1 MKPWEMTYSTA
12 EVKANNQNI
21 MPWEMDYSQPDFSK
35 AKPNN
40 IFSTD
45 GLNTNAPQRADSW
58 WQSVKNAYNEHM
70 NEHWAEVD
78 RRTKEREKAVENAL
92 TFGETVGK
100 SAASAFVDLY
110 GSAGSMINW
119 FGDNMIISDENAEL
133 LGLEKKTQDRL
144 NTFGKVWQTVGSSI
158 KAFADYTKSSELKLD
173 DKIFEGEIWENPSAN
188 RFGAL
193 YGSVVPSMVSMAG
206 LSKLTGSKAFTYIT
220 MGGLSS
226 GEIYEEAKKKGLDLE
241 RTNLLYTSSWASQS
255 ILERLFDPI
264 ANVFDAKVLGNSIP
278 KQIAKRVFSGMMES
292 GTEFSQTLS
301 QNAIKKYGGID
312 ETQDLMEGVI
322 ESMIGGFIGGG
333 VFSGAFNER
342 NQALL
347 DKGMS
352 QDEINAVI
360 DEARRYVSGHAD
372 EINDFAYQKITEG
385 LSTFEQFIKDN
396 LGTPEAQKAIQT
408 KKDLE
413 FVGEQVY
420 DMLKKAGRTEESARK
435 ESQIVQG
442 ISLWGAEETGLSP
455 IEFIKQRFPEVR
467 QAKFKEFQEQFATKK
482 EKADLKNINLF
493 EAVLNPKMREEIA
506 KAEKA
511 ERGLSL
517 IQFIKQR
524 GGLKD
529 VDGDLKAMD
538 AGKLQVGLINNKGGN
553 ELDDIALAAWE
564 NGYFPDKMERP
575 DIDELKTAIRDELF
589 GEKKYAYQQG
599 KESVIKDIEELEA
612 ALDMLDID
620 YSNMS
625 ASELEAVYNEAVNEY
640 NAENKVTF
648 EEDEYIDDEDY
659 IPFQGSE
666 SGSVVD
672 LSSLFDGMKNLTV
685 KQVQDKITEEF
696 KKLLGKPLKT
706 GTPPYKL
713 QLVKDKYLHVI
724 DNGVKM
730 TPAQNK
736 RKLSTLS
743 VVEDI
748 VSSAVKIDKDGTVDL
763 NHNKGKN
770 LKRKTNTVE
779 EYIYFES
786 PVVFKDSDGNSKY
799 YTVELATEKI
809 KDQADD
815 LLDLY
820 NVRLKAS
827 PVKNVKSTLNATD
840 RMPSNTII
848 SQTDSG
854 VKPQFQGGEK
864 DLVVTHA
871 TTLEKLQAALELG
884 AMPMPSLAVSKASL
898 SGSNNFGEILFVGG
912 SRVIDPNSKKENK
925 TFTADIYSTR
935 RVAPVYE
942 INKDGQ
948 EYIKRQTN
956 NISKQG
962 LNYWVSNIS
971 SDLEREVDYH
981 LKELYLA
988 SIGKITNLDDGT
1000 YKIVNDMTDKQKSDF
1015 MVWKRKFILEYTDK
1029 KIFEGYTPSGNRKYS
1044 PYDLKNVLRIMQKQN
1059 LKGSESTA
1067 SGNAHALRGV
1077 WAEELKS
1084 IDAIRGAKDKLV
1096 DEETYQ
1102 KMDNVIWDE
1111 TTKLSDLLV
1120 SESKAEELEQ
1130 SWIAP
1135 DEYMIEDALKK
1146 IKPSSN
1152 ISKILNDAGLRS
1164 DKKAVDAVKKYMQLV
1179 KDLPVRYFESK
1190 PQRAVDFSEFYGVII
1205 PKDSQ
1210 YDSVAMDMEDYGLK
1224 VIRSDNPSSSINEF
1238 QDVFFQN
1245 ANDPR
1250 GAYYKDIIYLFEK
1263 ANASTFMHETAHW
1276 FKEELKKF
1284 GSEKSAMMLKK
1295 VEEWE
1300 NEEFV
1305 KRYSVAL
1312 DKGRYVVKN
1321 KVGGIVYD
1329 QAFQT
1334 EEDAKD
1340 YAKNELFARGFEA
1353 YLKEGKAPNSYLKN
1367 AFKSFWNWLRQL
1379 YRSAKTLNVELN
1391 DNIRGVYSNI
1401 LGGMDLDFYL
1411 NAPTLEAIQH
1421 RQVMS
1426 KQREE
1431 YILDTIKEAQA
1442 MERNRTRLPFANFRQ
1457 ERAESKKD
1465 GVSFWGKAMIPIST
1479 RAKRVSPKLRNKLR
1493 EYDFNVLQEQKRQY
1507 EQILPFYDKW
1517 KLMSQDDIVAFDLAL
1532 KNGFG
1537 KMQDE
1542 LVRKYDADKEF
1553 KAVRDLLEEIY
1564 ERAEGVGIDMGHQR
1578 DYFPR
1583 EIADLDGF
1591 MAYLHGSE
1599 MASDFRRAAK
1609 EAGFREM
1616 TDEEKASF
1624 INKYLRGY
1632 NRLDL
1637 VAPQPGNV
1645 KDRRI
1650 DVIDAEINQF
1660 YKPSSQ
1666 ALFSY
1671 IDRMSNA
1678 IESRKFFGKDEE
1690 RIEDSIGAFIDE
1702 MIENGEIRAS
1712 QDKEVEDILKARFK
1726 QKGVSNKFLTY
1737 QRNISYLYTMGGI
1750 NSAITQLSDLS
1761 VAMYKGGVWNTAK
1774 AIFGPKAPELTRE
1787 GLGLE
1792 KIGQEFV
1799 DASTSSKAVEK
1810 IFKLT
1815 GLDKIDAF
1823 GKNILMQASYLKFK
1837 DMAKNNPAKL
1847 KELIEP
1853 IMEQKTAETVADLAE
1868 GKITFNVKFLMYNE
1882 LADVQPIT
1890 LSEMPEGY
1898 LVGGNYR
1905 SLYMLKTFMV
1915 KRIDTFRNE
1924 CFDKIRSGQPEEVK
1938 KGLQNLF
1945 SLAMLMMLCGA
1956 AKDAIIDLL
1965 YGRKINLKD
1974 MVVNNALGLFGITK
1988 YQLYKARDDG
1998 FGGFMSSFI
2007 PPVFAVW
2014 SDLGRDMSDDF
2025 LTAKGK
2031 DLKDY
2036 EVLKGIPLVGRFY
2049 YWWFGGGRTKEEKKK
2064 KKKLK

>member
-1 MKPWEMTYSTA
+1 MKPWEMDLEVVNENST
-12 EVKANNQNI
+12 NSNTL
-21 MPWEMDYSQPDFSK
+21 MPWEMDLEVVEQPDFSK

-78 RRTKEREKAVENAL
+78 RRTKKREQFAKKVASY
-92 TFGETVGK
+92 GEVTGK
-100 SAASAFVDLY
+100 SAASGMVYTA
-110 GSAGSMINW
+110 GGAGSMINW
-119 FGDNMIISDENAEL
+119 YGDNMIISDESAEL

-144 NTFGKVWQTVGSSI
+144 NTFGRVWQKAGSSI
-158 KAFADYTKSSELKLD
+158 RKFADYTKASELKLD
-173 DKIFEGEIWENPSAN
+173 DKIFEGEIWENPSVE
-188 RFGAL
+188 RFLAL
-193 YGSVVPSMVSMAG
+193 YGSLVPSMVSMAG

-220 MGGLSS
+220 MGGLSA

-241 RTNLLYTSSWASQS
+241 RTNLLYTTTWATQS
-255 ILERLFDPI
+255 LLERLFDPI

-360 DEARRYVSGHAD
+360 DEAGRYVSGHAD
-372 EINDFAYQKITEG
+372 EINDFAFQKITEG
-385 LSTFEQFIKDN
+385 LSTFEEFIKTHA
-396 LGTPEAQKAIQT
+396 GTPEAQKAIQT

-420 DMLKKAGRTEESARK
+420 DMLKKAGRTEESAKK
-435 ESQIVQG
+435 ESQIIQG

-455 IEFIKQRFPEVR
+455 VEFIKQRFPEVK
-467 QAKFKEFQEQFATKK
+467 QMKLKDFQEQFAQKK
-482 EKADLKNINLF
+482 QRADLKNVNLF
-493 EAVLNPKMREEIA
+493 EAVLNPKMRDEIA

-538 AGKLQVGLINNKGGN
+538 AGKMQIGLINNKGGQ

-575 DIDELKTAIRDELF
+575 DIDELKSAIRDELF
-589 GEKKYAYQQG
+589 GEKKYAFQQG
-599 KESVIKDIEELEA
+599 KESVLKDIEELEA

-640 NAENKVTF
+640 NASNKVTF
-648 EEDEYIDDEDY
+648 EENESIDDEDY

-666 SGSVVD
+666 GENVVGEIPQKEDFENPTKDYELPHLNKSD
-672 LSSLFDGMKNLTV
+672 LAKLGK
-685 KQVQDKITEEF
+685 QDKPVVLKKNIIIKNKTNHPEVSIDDYHKILRDTLINTTEIIQAQP
-696 KKLLGKPLKT
+696 KKKPDYYTFVNEKN
-706 GTPPYKL
+706 
-713 QLVKDKYLHVI
+713 DDI
-724 DNGVKM
+724 
-730 TPAQNK
+730 
-736 RKLSTLS
+736 S
-743 VVEDI
+743 VVELSENKDNYEVVNFFKVNKKRI
-748 VSSAVKIDKDGTVDL
+748 EAYRKKAIKDGGEIVITE
-763 NHNKGKN
+763 
-770 LKRKTNTVE
+770 RKTQGAARL
-779 EYIYFES
+779 S
-786 PVVFKDSDGNSKY
+786 ALHDSYNS
-799 YTVELATEKI
+799 
-809 KDQADD
+809 
-815 LLDLY
+815 
-820 NVRLKAS
+820 
-827 PVKNVKSTLNATD
+827 
-840 RMPSNTII
+840 II
-848 SQTDSG
+848 SQTDRG
-854 VKPQFQGGEK
+854 VKPQFQSAFHGTQHKELAGGHFSLEKIGSGEGHQVHGYGLYYAADFDIADKRYRERLASGNWSLRIGDKTYAPNSLEAKAYAMYVVGNKDIDSVLSSYKDLMEVFSEKDAPEDYANYKREYDFLVENKDLLNTAEQITPKGQTYEVDIPENPYLLDEQKYFGDQPEFVQQALKRLYDDLVDVVANKISEEHRQEAINALVNGEK
-864 DLVVTHA
+864 EENLTLDELDKSGYFSLKGLRNSKYTEGKWIYKRLSEILGSDKIA
-871 TTLEKLQAALELG
+871 SQTLEKYGIKGITYEG
-884 AMPMPSLAVSKASL
+884 AID
-898 SGSNNFGEILFVGG
+898 GRCFV
-912 SRVIDPNSKKENK
+912 
-925 TFTADIYSTR
+925 
-935 RVAPVYE
+935 
-942 INKDGQ
+942 
-948 EYIKRQTN
+948 
-956 NISKQG
+956 
-962 LNYWVSNIS
+962 
-971 SDLEREVDYH
+971 
-981 LKELYLA
+981 
-988 SIGKITNLDDGT
+988 
-1000 YKIVNDMTDKQKSDF
+1000 
-1015 MVWKRKFILEYTDK
+1015 
-1029 KIFEGYTPSGNRKYS
+1029 IFN
-1044 PYDLKNVLRIMQKQN
+1044 
-1059 LKGSESTA
+1059 
-1067 SGNAHALRGV
+1067 
-1077 WAEELKS
+1077 
-1084 IDAIRGAKDKLV
+1084 
-1096 DEETYQ
+1096 
-1102 KMDNVIWDE
+1102 
-1111 TTKLSDLLV
+1111 
-1120 SESKAEELEQ
+1120 
-1130 SWIAP
+1130 
-1135 DEYMIEDALKK
+1135 
-1146 IKPSSN
+1146 
-1152 ISKILNDAGLRS
+1152 
-1164 DKKAVDAVKKYMQLV
+1164 
-1179 KDLPVRYFESK
+1179 
-1190 PQRAVDFSEFYGVII
+1190 
-1205 PKDSQ
+1205 PKDVKIIQ
-1210 YDSVAMDMEDYGLK
+1210 KFY
-1224 VIRSDNPSSSINEF
+1224 
-1238 QDVFFQN
+1238 QN

-1300 NEEFV
+1300 NSELAR
-1305 KRYSVAL
+1305 RYTV
-1312 DKGRYVVKN
+1312 DFKDGYFVVKN
-1321 KVGGIVYD
+1321 KRGSVVYD
-1329 QAFQT
+1329 QGFKTDQA
-1334 EEDAKD
+1334 AKD
-1340 YAKNELFARGFEA
+1340 YAKEEIFAQGFEA
-1353 YLKEGKAPNSYLKN
+1353 YLKEGKAPNNYLKN
-1367 AFKSFWNWLRQL
+1367 AFKSFWNWLRHI
-1379 YRSAKTLNVELN
+1379 YKSAKALNVELN
-1391 DNIRGVYSNI
+1391 DNIRGVYGNI

-1411 NAPTLEAIQH
+1411 DAPSLESIQH

-1465 GVSFWGKAMIPIST
+1465 GVRFWGKAMIPIST
-1479 RAKRVSPKLRNKLR
+1479 RAKRISPKLRNKLR
-1493 EYDFNVLQEQKRQY
+1493 GYDFNVLQEQKRQY
-1507 EQILPFYDKW
+1507 EQVLPFYDKW
-1517 KLMSQDDIVAFDLAL
+1517 KLMSQDDAVAFDLAL
-1532 KNGFG
+1532 KNGLG
-1537 KMQDE
+1537 KVQE
-1542 LVRKYDADKEF
+1542 AIVRKYDADKEF

-1564 ERAEGVGIDMGHQR
+1564 ERAEGVGIDMGHQK

-1583 EIADLDGF
+1583 EISDLDGL
-1591 MAYLHGSE
+1591 MTHLHGSE

-1609 EAGFREM
+1609 EAGFRAM

-1632 NRLDL
+1632 NRMDL
-1637 VAPQPGNV
+1637 VTPPPGNV

-1650 DVIDAEINQF
+1650 DVIDAELNQF

-1671 IDRMSNA
+1671 IDRMTNT

-1690 RIEDSIGAFIDE
+1690 KIEDSIGAFVDE

-1726 QKGVSNKFLTY
+1726 QKGVSNKFLIY
-1737 QRNISYLYTMGGI
+1737 QRNMSYLYTMGGI

-1787 GLGLE
+1787 ALGLE

-1837 DMAKNNPAKL
+1837 DMAIKNPAKL

-1853 IMEQKTAETVADLAE
+1853 IMEQNTGETVADLAE
-1868 GKITFNVKFLMYNE
+1868 GKITPNVQFLMFNE

-1956 AKDAIIDLL
+1956 AKDTLIDLL
-1965 YGRKINLKD
+1965 YGRRINVTD

-1998 FGGFMSSFI
+1998 WGGFASSFI

>member
-1 MKPWEMTYSTA
+1 MKPWER
-12 EVKANNQNI
+12 
-21 MPWEMDYSQPDFSK
+21 DYTEPDFSK

-70 NEHWAEVD
+70 NEHWAEVY
-78 RRTKEREKAVENAL
+78 RRTEKREKAVDNAL

-144 NTFGKVWQTVGSSI
+144 NTFGKVWQTAGSSI
-158 KAFADYTKSSELKLD
+158 RAFADYTKANELKLN

-255 ILERLFDPI
+255 LLERLFDPI

-278 KQIAKRVFSGMMES
+278 KQMAKRVFSGMMES
-292 GTEFSQTLS
+292 GTEFSQTFS

-360 DEARRYVSGHAD
+360 DEAGRYVSGHAD
-372 EINDFAYQKITEG
+372 EINDFAFQKITEG
-385 LSTFEQFIKDN
+385 LSTFEEFIKTHA
-396 LGTPEAQKAIQT
+396 GTPEAQKAIQT

-420 DMLKKAGRTEESARK
+420 DMLKKAGRTEEIARK
-435 ESQIVQG
+435 SSQIIQG

-455 IEFIKQRFPEVR
+455 LEFFKQRFPEVR
-467 QAKFKEFQEQFATKK
+467 QANFKDFQEQFAQKK
-482 EKADLKNINLF
+482 QRADLKNVNLF

-538 AGKLQVGLINNKGGN
+538 AGKMQIGLINNKGGN

-575 DIDELKTAIRDELF
+575 DIDELKSAIRDELF
-589 GEKKYAYQQG
+589 GEKKYAFQQG
-599 KESVIKDIEELEA
+599 KESVLKDIEELEA

-640 NAENKVTF
+640 NASNKVTF
-648 EEDEYIDDEDY
+648 DEDEYIDDEDY
-659 IPFQGSE
+659 IPFQGGESE
-666 SGSVVD
+666 NVVD
-672 LSSLFDGMKNLTV
+672 LSSLFEGMKDLTV
-685 KQVQDKITEEF
+685 KQAQNKIIKEF
-696 KKLLGKPLKT
+696 ETLLGKPLKT

-713 QLVKDKYLHVI
+713 QLVKGKHLHVV
-724 DNGVKM
+724 DNGFKM
-730 TPAQNK
+730 TPAQNR

-743 VVEDI
+743 VIEDV
-748 VSSAVKIDKDGTVDL
+748 VSNAVKIDKDGTVDL

-786 PVVFKDSDGNSKY
+786 PVVFKDGDGNSKY

-848 SQTDSG
+848 SQSDSG
-854 VKPQFQGGEK
+854 VK
-864 DLVVTHA
+864 
-871 TTLEKLQAALELG
+871 
-884 AMPMPSLAVSKASL
+884 S
-898 SGSNNFGEILFVGG
+898 
-912 SRVIDPNSKKENK
+912 
-925 TFTADIYSTR
+925 Y
-935 RVAPVYE
+935 
-942 INKDGQ
+942 
-948 EYIKRQTN
+948 
-956 NISKQG
+956 
-962 LNYWVSNIS
+962 
-971 SDLEREVDYH
+971 
-981 LKELYLA
+981 
-988 SIGKITNLDDGT
+988 
-1000 YKIVNDMTDKQKSDF
+1000 
-1015 MVWKRKFILEYTDK
+1015 
-1029 KIFEGYTPSGNRKYS
+1029 
-1044 PYDLKNVLRIMQKQN
+1044 
-1059 LKGSESTA
+1059 
-1067 SGNAHALRGV
+1067 
-1077 WAEELKS
+1077 
-1084 IDAIRGAKDKLV
+1084 
-1096 DEETYQ
+1096 
-1102 KMDNVIWDE
+1102 
-1111 TTKLSDLLV
+1111 
-1120 SESKAEELEQ
+1120 
-1130 SWIAP
+1130 
-1135 DEYMIEDALKK
+1135 
-1146 IKPSSN
+1146 
-1152 ISKILNDAGLRS
+1152 
-1164 DKKAVDAVKKYMQLV
+1164 
-1179 KDLPVRYFESK
+1179 
-1190 PQRAVDFSEFYGVII
+1190 
-1205 PKDSQ
+1205 
-1210 YDSVAMDMEDYGLK
+1210 
-1224 VIRSDNPSSSINEF
+1224 
-1238 QDVFFQN
+1238 QN

-1295 VEEWE
+1295 VDEWE

-1334 EEDAKD
+1334 AEDAKD

-1391 DNIRGVYSNI
+1391 DNIRGVYGNI

-1411 NAPTLEAIQH
+1411 NAPTVQAIAQ
-1421 RQVMS
+1421 RQ
-1426 KQREE
+1426 QREKDRASFIE
-1431 YILDTIKEAQA
+1431 QEIERAQ
-1442 MERNRTRLPFANFRQ
+1442 ELEKRKKRIPFANFRQ
-1457 ERAESKKD
+1457 ERKESKKD
-1465 GVSFWGKAMIPIST
+1465 GVKWWDQAAIPIST
-1479 RAKRVSPKLRNKLR
+1479 RAKRISPKLRNKLR
-1493 EYDFNVLQEQKRQY
+1493 GYDFNVLQEQKRQY
-1507 EQILPFYDKW
+1507 ELITPFYKKW
-1517 KLMSQDDIVAFDLAL
+1517 QGMNENDIIAFDLAL
-1532 KNGFG
+1532 KNGHG
-1537 KMQDE
+1537 DLQNRIVK
-1542 LVRKYDADKEF
+1542 KYGAEAEF
-1553 KAVRDLLEEIY
+1553 KVVRDLLEEIY
-1564 ERAEGVGIDMGHQR
+1564 ANAKTVGIDMGYQR

-1583 EIADLDGF
+1583 EIADLDGL
-1591 MAYLHGSE
+1591 MEYLYSTEMVSE
-1599 MASDFRRAAK
+1599 LRRAQK
-1609 EAGFREM
+1609 EAGFRDM
-1616 TDEEKASF
+1616 TDEERADF
-1624 INKYLRGY
+1624 INKFLRGY
-1632 NRLDL
+1632 QNKDL
-1637 VAPQPGNV
+1637 ITPPPGNV

-1650 DVIDAEINQF
+1650 DVITAEINEF

-1671 IDRMSNA
+1671 IDRMTNT
-1678 IESRKFFGKDEE
+1678 IESRKFFGKDMEHVEE
-1690 RIEDSIGAFIDE
+1690 SIGAFVDELID
-1702 MIENGEIRAS
+1702 NGEIKPT
-1712 QDKEVEDILKARFK
+1712 QDKEVEHILRARFK
-1726 QKGVSNKFLTY
+1726 QKGVSNKFLIY
-1737 QRNISYLYTMGGI
+1737 QRNMSYIYTMGGI

-1823 GKNILMQASYLKFK
+1823 GKNILTQSVYIKFK
-1837 DMAKNNPAKL
+1837 DMAQNDPAKL

-1853 IMEQKTAETVADLAE
+1853 IMEQKTGETVNDLAE
-1868 GKITFNVKFLMYNE
+1868 GKITPNVQLLVFNE

-1898 LVGGNYR
+1898 LAGGNWR
-1905 SLYMLKTFMV
+1905 IMYMLKTFMV
-1915 KRIDTFRNE
+1915 KRIDTYRNE

-1945 SLAMLMMLCGA
+1945 SLAMLIMLCGA
-1956 AKDAIIDLL
+1956 AKDALIDLL
-1965 YGRKINLKD
+1965 YGRKIVLKE
-1974 MVVNNALGLFGITK
+1974 MVQNNALGLIGITK
-1988 YQLYKARDDG
+1988 YQLYKAREDG
-1998 FGGFMSSFI
+1998 WGGFISSFI
-2007 PPVFAVW
+2007 PPAFGIW
-2014 SDLGRDMSDDF
+2014 SDLGRDLSDDF
-2025 LTAKGK
+2025 LSAKGK

-2036 EVLKGIPLVGRFY
+2036 EVLKGTPILGRFY

>member
-1 MKPWEMTYSTA
+1 MKPWEMDLEVVNENST
-12 EVKANNQNI
+12 NSNTL
-21 MPWEMDYSQPDFSK
+21 MPWEMDLEVIEQPDFSK

-78 RRTKEREKAVENAL
+78 RRTKKREQFSKDAVEI
-92 TFGETVGK
+92 GEAAGK
-100 SAASAFVDLY
+100 SSASGVVHMV
-110 GSAGSMINW
+110 GGAGSMINW
-119 FGDNMIISDENAEL
+119 FGDNMIISDENAEF
-133 LGLEKKTQDRL
+133 LGLDKKTQDRL
-144 NTFGKVWQTVGSSI
+144 NTFGRVWQKAGSSI
-158 KAFADYTKSSELKLD
+158 RKFADYTKETQLKLD
-173 DKIFEGEIWENPSAN
+173 DKIFEGEIWENPSAA
-188 RFGAL
+188 RFAAV
-193 YGSVVPSMVSMAG
+193 YGSMVPSMVSMIG
-206 LSKLTGSKAFTYIT
+206 LSKLTGSKALTYIT
-220 MGGLSS
+220 MGGLSA

-241 RTNLLYTSSWASQS
+241 RTNLLYTTSWATQS
-255 ILERLFDPI
+255 LLERLFDPI
-264 ANVFDAKVLGNSIP
+264 ANVFGAKVLGNSIP

-352 QDEINAVI
+352 QEEINTMI
-360 DEARRYVSGHAD
+360 DEAGRYVSGHAD
-372 EINDFAYQKITEG
+372 EINDFAFQKITEG
-385 LSTFEQFIKDN
+385 LSTFEEFIKTHA
-396 LGTPEAQKAIQT
+396 GTPEAQKAIQT

-420 DMLKKAGRTEESARK
+420 DMLKKAGRTEESAKK
-435 ESQIVQG
+435 ESQIIQG

-455 IEFIKQRFPEVR
+455 VEFIKQRFPEVK
-467 QAKFKEFQEQFATKK
+467 QMKLKDFQEQFAQKK
-482 EKADLKNINLF
+482 QRADLKNVNLF

-538 AGKLQVGLINNKGGN
+538 AGKLQVGLINNRGGN

-589 GEKKYAYQQG
+589 GEKKYAFQQG
-599 KESVIKDIEELEA
+599 KESVLKDIEELEA

-640 NAENKVTF
+640 NASNKVTF
-648 EEDEYIDDEDY
+648 DEDEYIDDEDY
-659 IPFQGSE
+659 IPFQGQIAE
-666 SGSVVD
+666 NNNGVE
-672 LSSLFDGMKNLTV
+672 LSINTKEEMQDMTEEEFKNKMIDTLWSFKNNKIYNDSLGADIEIRTSSIKKYKSFFADKNKRLIVPYIPKLLQKAKFKEIEKSYIKEKEPNIKAYYKTNIGINIDDKYHNVHLTV
-685 KQVQDKITEEF
+685 KEDNNGNYFWDAQIKEGSQHATPGTN
-696 KKLLGKPLKT
+696 LGDTAP
-706 GTPPYKL
+706 
-713 QLVKDKYLHVI
+713 I
-724 DNGVKM
+724 N
-730 TPAQNK
+730 
-736 RKLSTLS
+736 
-743 VVEDI
+743 I
-748 VSSAVKIDKDGTVDL
+748 
-763 NHNKGKN
+763 
-770 LKRKTNTVE
+770 
-779 EYIYFES
+779 
-786 PVVFKDSDGNSKY
+786 
-799 YTVELATEKI
+799 
-809 KDQADD
+809 
-815 LLDLY
+815 
-820 NVRLKAS
+820 
-827 PVKNVKSTLNATD
+827 
-840 RMPSNTII
+840 II

-898 SGSNNFGEILFVGG
+898 SGNSNFGEILFVGG

-1084 IDAIRGAKDKLV
+1084 IDAIRGSKDKLV

-1111 TTKLSDLLV
+1111 TTKLSDLLL

-1135 DEYMIEDALKK
+1135 DEYMIEEALKK
-1146 IKPSSN
+1146 IKPTSN

-1179 KDLPVRYFESK
+1179 KDLPVKYFESK

-1205 PKDSQ
+1205 PEDSL
-1210 YDSVAMDMEDYGLK
+1210 YDSVAKDMEDYGLK

-1295 VEEWE
+1295 VDEWE

-1353 YLKEGKAPNSYLKN
+1353 YLKEGKAPNSYLKQ

-1379 YRSAKTLNVELN
+1379 YRSAKTLNVDLN
-1391 DNIRGVYSNI
+1391 DSIRGVYGNI
-1401 LGGMDLDFYL
+1401 LGGEDLDFYL
-1411 NAPTLEAIQH
+1411 NAPTVQAIAQ
-1421 RQVMS
+1421 RQ
-1426 KQREE
+1426 QREKDRASFIE
-1431 YILDTIKEAQA
+1431 QEIERAQ
-1442 MERNRTRLPFANFRQ
+1442 ELEKRKKRIPFANFRQ
-1457 ERAESKKD
+1457 ERKESKKD
-1465 GVSFWGKAMIPIST
+1465 SVKWWDQAAIPIST
-1479 RAKRVSPKLRNKLR
+1479 RAKRISPKLRNKLR
-1493 EYDFNVLQEQKRQY
+1493 GYDFNVLQEQKRQY
-1507 EQILPFYDKW
+1507 ELITPFYKKW
-1517 KLMSQDDIVAFDLAL
+1517 QGMNENDIIAFDLAL
-1532 KNGFG
+1532 KNGHG
-1537 KMQDE
+1537 DLQNRIVK
-1542 LVRKYDADKEF
+1542 KYGAEAEF
-1553 KAVRDLLEEIY
+1553 KVVRDLLEEIY
-1564 ERAEGVGIDMGHQR
+1564 ERAEGVGIDMGYQR

-1583 EIADLDGF
+1583 EIADLDGL
-1591 MAYLHGSE
+1591 MEYLYSTEMVSE
-1599 MASDFRRAAK
+1599 LRRAQK
-1609 EAGFREM
+1609 EAGFRDM
-1616 TDEEKASF
+1616 TDEERADF
-1624 INKYLRGY
+1624 INKFLRGY
-1632 NRLDL
+1632 QNKDL
-1637 VAPQPGNV
+1637 ITPPPGNV

-1650 DVIDAEINQF
+1650 DVITAEINEF

-1671 IDRMSNA
+1671 IDRMTNT
-1678 IESRKFFGKDEE
+1678 IESRKFFGKDMEHVEE
-1690 RIEDSIGAFIDE
+1690 SIGAFVDELID
-1702 MIENGEIRAS
+1702 NGEIKPT
-1712 QDKEVEDILKARFK
+1712 QDKEVEHILRARFK
-1726 QKGVSNKFLTY
+1726 QKGVSNKFLIY
-1737 QRNISYLYTMGGI
+1737 QRNMSYLYTMGGI

-1823 GKNILMQASYLKFK
+1823 GKNILTQSVYIKFK
-1837 DMAKNNPAKL
+1837 DMAQNDPAKL

-1853 IMEQKTAETVADLAE
+1853 IMEQKTGETVNDLAE
-1868 GKITFNVKFLMYNE
+1868 GKITPNVQLLVFNE

-1898 LVGGNYR
+1898 LAGGNWR
-1905 SLYMLKTFMV
+1905 IMYMLKTFMV
-1915 KRIDTFRNE
+1915 KRIDTYRNE

-1945 SLAMLMMLCGA
+1945 SLAMLIMLCGA
-1956 AKDAIIDLL
+1956 AKDALIDLL
-1965 YGRKINLKD
+1965 YGRKIVLKE
-1974 MVVNNALGLFGITK
+1974 MVQNNVLGLIGITK
-1988 YQLYKARDDG
+1988 YQLYKAREDG
-1998 FGGFMSSFI
+1998 WGGFISSFI
-2007 PPVFAVW
+2007 PPAFGIW
-2014 SDLGRDMSDDF
+2014 SDLGRDLSDDF
-2025 LTAKGK
+2025 LSAKGK

-2036 EVLKGIPLVGRFY
+2036 EVLKGTPILGRFY

>member
-1 MKPWEMTYSTA
+1 MKPWEMDLEVVNENST
-12 EVKANNQNI
+12 NSNTL
-21 MPWEMDYSQPDFSK
+21 MPWEMDLEVVEQPDFSK

-58 WQSVKNAYNEHM
+58 WKSVKNAYNKHM

-78 RRTKEREKAVENAL
+78 RRTKKREQFSKDAVEI
-92 TFGETVGK
+92 GEVTGK
-100 SAASAFVDLY
+100 SAASGFVEMV
-110 GSAGSMINW
+110 GGVGSMINW
-119 FGDNMIISDENAEL
+119 YGDNMIISDESAEL

-144 NTFGKVWQTVGSSI
+144 NTFGRVWQKAGSSI
-158 KAFADYTKSSELKLD
+158 RKFADYTKETQLKLD
-173 DKIFEGEIWENPSAN
+173 DKIFEGEVWENPSAA
-188 RFGAL
+188 RFAAL
-193 YGSVVPSMVSMAG
+193 YGSMVPSMVSMIG
-206 LSKLTGSKAFTYIT
+206 LSKLTGSKALTYIT
-220 MGGLSS
+220 MGGLSA

-241 RTNLLYTSSWASQS
+241 RTNLLYTTSWATQS
-255 ILERLFDPI
+255 LLERLFDPI

-278 KQIAKRVFSGMMES
+278 KQMAKRVFSGMMES

-322 ESMIGGFIGGG
+322 ESMIGGFFGGT

-352 QDEINAVI
+352 QEEINAVI
-360 DEARRYVSGHAD
+360 DEAGRYVSGHAD
-372 EINDFAYQKITEG
+372 ELNDFAYQKITEG

-408 KKDLE
+408 KQDLE

-493 EAVLNPKMREEIA
+493 EAVLNPKMRDETA

-517 IQFIKQR
+517 VQFIKQR

-589 GEKKYAYQQG
+589 GEKKYAFQQG

-620 YSNMS
+620 YTGMT

-640 NAENKVTF
+640 NASNKVTF
-648 EEDEYIDDEDY
+648 DEDEYIDDEDY
-659 IPFQGSE
+659 IPFQQSMDIAEQNEELDKVNPAYEGETININGVEKTVYNSNGERIAKSE
-666 SGSVVD
+666 SALRNFYNWFGDSKVVDNQGRPLVVYHGTNAEFNAFSKEKQKRSIFGKGFYFTDSIQWAKQFINPIFWKNISDNDKRVMPIYLSIKNPYIADTVNNDSELLQEQGYDGIIIRHRDTKYLSEHPDANIEDAPIKNTTFISFEPNQIKSTSNKGTFSKDNDNIYYQKGEGENVVD
-672 LSSLFDGMKNLTV
+672 LTNAFDGMKNLTL
-685 KQVQDKITEEF
+685 KQAEKRIIAEF
-696 KKLLGKPLKT
+696 KKLLGNPLET

-713 QLVKDKYLHVI
+713 QLVKDKYLHVVN
-724 DNGVKM
+724 NGVKM
-730 TPAQNK
+730 SQTQNRK
-736 RKLSTLS
+736 KLSTLS
-743 VVEDI
+743 VIEDV
-748 VSSAVKIDKDGTVDL
+748 VSNAVKIDKDGTVDL

-786 PVVFKDSDGNSKY
+786 PVVFKDGDGNSKY

-827 PVKNVKSTLNATD
+827 PVKNVKSTLNATEG
-840 RMPSNTII
+840 MPSNTII
-848 SQTDSG
+848 SQSDRG
-854 VKPQFQGGEK
+854 VKTQFQK
-864 DLVVTHA
+864 S
-871 TTLEKLQAALELG
+871 Q
-884 AMPMPSLAVSKASL
+884 
-898 SGSNNFGEILFVGG
+898 
-912 SRVIDPNSKKENK
+912 DP
-925 TFTADIYSTR
+925 F
-935 RVAPVYE
+935 
-942 INKDGQ
+942 
-948 EYIKRQTN
+948 
-956 NISKQG
+956 
-962 LNYWVSNIS
+962 
-971 SDLEREVDYH
+971 
-981 LKELYLA
+981 
-988 SIGKITNLDDGT
+988 
-1000 YKIVNDMTDKQKSDF
+1000 
-1015 MVWKRKFILEYTDK
+1015 
-1029 KIFEGYTPSGNRKYS
+1029 
-1044 PYDLKNVLRIMQKQN
+1044 
-1059 LKGSESTA
+1059 
-1067 SGNAHALRGV
+1067 
-1077 WAEELKS
+1077 
-1084 IDAIRGAKDKLV
+1084 
-1096 DEETYQ
+1096 
-1102 KMDNVIWDE
+1102 
-1111 TTKLSDLLV
+1111 
-1120 SESKAEELEQ
+1120 
-1130 SWIAP
+1130 
-1135 DEYMIEDALKK
+1135 
-1146 IKPSSN
+1146 
-1152 ISKILNDAGLRS
+1152 
-1164 DKKAVDAVKKYMQLV
+1164 
-1179 KDLPVRYFESK
+1179 
-1190 PQRAVDFSEFYGVII
+1190 
-1205 PKDSQ
+1205 
-1210 YDSVAMDMEDYGLK
+1210 
-1224 VIRSDNPSSSINEF
+1224 
-1238 QDVFFQN
+1238 
-1245 ANDPR
+1245 
-1250 GAYYKDIIYLFEK
+1250 GAYKDNIIYLFER
-1263 ANASTFMHETAHW
+1263 ADASTFMHETAHW
-1276 FKEELKKF
+1276 FKKELKKF

-1300 NEEFV
+1300 NSELAR
-1305 KRYSVAL
+1305 RYTI
-1312 DKGRYVVKN
+1312 DFKDGYFVVKN
-1321 KVGGIVYD
+1321 KRGSVVYD
-1329 QAFQT
+1329 EGFKTDQA
-1334 EEDAKD
+1334 AKD
-1340 YAKNELFARGFEA
+1340 YAKEEIFAQGFEA
-1353 YLKEGKAPNSYLKN
+1353 YLKEGKAPNNYLKN
-1367 AFKSFWNWLRQL
+1367 AFKSFMNWLRHL
-1379 YRSAKTLNVELN
+1379 YTGARKLDVELN
-1391 DNIRGVYSNI
+1391 NDVRGVYSNI

-1411 NAPTLEAIQH
+1411 NAPTLEVIQK

-1431 YILDTIKEAQA
+1431 YVLDVIKEAQA
-1442 MERNRTRLPFANFRQ
+1442 KERARTRIPFANFRQ

-1465 GVSFWGKAMIPIST
+1465 GVRFWGKAMIPIST
-1479 RAKRVSPKLRNKLR
+1479 RAKRISPKLRNKLR
-1493 EYDFNVLQEQKRQY
+1493 GYDFNVLQEQKRQY
-1507 EQILPFYDKW
+1507 EQVLPFYDKW
-1517 KLMSQDDIVAFDLAL
+1517 KLMSQDDAVAFDLAL
-1532 KNGFG
+1532 KNGLG
-1537 KMQDE
+1537 KVQE
-1542 LVRKYDADKEF
+1542 AIVRKYDADKEF

-1564 ERAEGVGIDMGHQR
+1564 ERAEGVGIDMGHQK

-1583 EIADLDGF
+1583 EISDLDGL
-1591 MAYLHGSE
+1591 MTHLHGSE

-1609 EAGFREM
+1609 EAGFRAM

-1632 NRLDL
+1632 NRIDL

-1650 DVIDAEINQF
+1650 DVIDAELNQF

-1671 IDRMSNA
+1671 IDRMTNT

-1690 RIEDSIGAFIDE
+1690 KIEDSIGAFVDE

-1774 AIFGPKAPELTRE
+1774 AIFGEKAPELTRE

-1837 DMAKNNPAKL
+1837 DMAIKNPAKL

-1853 IMEQKTAETVADLAE
+1853 IMEQNTGETVADLAE
-1868 GKITFNVKFLMYNE
+1868 GKITFNVKFLVYNE

-1898 LVGGNYR
+1898 LSGGNWR
-1905 SLYMLKTFMV
+1905 IMYMLKTFMV
-1915 KRIDTFRNE
+1915 KRIDTYRNE

-1956 AKDAIIDLL
+1956 AKDTLIDLL
-1965 YGRKINLKD
+1965 YGRRINVTD
-1974 MVVNNALGLFGITK
+1974 MIVNNALGLFGITK

-1998 FGGFMSSFI
+1998 WGGFASSFI

-2049 YWWFGGGRTKEEKKK
+2049 YWWFGGGRAKEEKKK